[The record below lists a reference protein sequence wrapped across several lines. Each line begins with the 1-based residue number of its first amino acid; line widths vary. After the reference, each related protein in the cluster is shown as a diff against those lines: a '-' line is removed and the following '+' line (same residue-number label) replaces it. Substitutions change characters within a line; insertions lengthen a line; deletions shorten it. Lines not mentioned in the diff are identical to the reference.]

1 MRRQPKLRRK
11 IAPTFCSARL
21 LSTWSRALTRKLCK
35 ALSRCAGRSSTGLVF
50 RCEAVYKGSNVLTVI
65 AAGVD
70 DGDAAGVEVFDNPG
84 STEEGVR
91 LLLHGGLYD
100 CT

>member
-1 MRRQPKLRRK
+1 M
-11 IAPTFCSARL
+11 
-21 LSTWSRALTRKLCK
+21 
-35 ALSRCAGRSSTGLVF
+35 
-50 RCEAVYKGSNVLTVI
+50 VLTVI

-91 LLLHGGLYD
+91 LLLYAG
-100 CT
+100 